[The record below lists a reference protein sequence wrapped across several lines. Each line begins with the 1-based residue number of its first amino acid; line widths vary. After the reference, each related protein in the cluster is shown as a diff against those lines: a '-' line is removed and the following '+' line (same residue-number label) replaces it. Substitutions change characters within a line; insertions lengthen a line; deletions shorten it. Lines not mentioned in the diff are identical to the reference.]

1 MRRWGVLALTLC
13 LMLSSS
19 QATSSTTT
27 PPAPTGSTAP
37 GGSTATGAP
46 GVTPAAGNA
55 ETGFSQAE
63 ISAGFTI
70 DADPAKMSNGFTKE
84 LEITCNFSWK
94 DNNAFDCIFSIVL
107 EKTPT
112 PDPSDTDWRHVAS
125 VGYNGLKTLENL
137 GAVVTGV
144 LVKDRLTSNA
154 RDSFI
159 NYKFR
164 YPDQDQAIGRYKC
177 TVGGI
182 DAKYAVMEA
191 VVETKVEATA
201 VDQTMIVDKLKRV
214 DMSKDELRSRFY
226 GARQTIMASG
236 MSSIMDGHRYS
247 LSKQGWY
254 DVPTAQMTCKRFGG
268 KLAEIQSSGQWCNM
282 EAYVRD
288 RVMYGERFIVGIKR
302 NEFFKA
308 NMRGEMMYEYLTRPN
323 QEVLFKKWNVRP
335 TSDMQDECVYMT
347 HQKSQMGFG
356 MYPMPCDKMERVRF
370 LCEFPE
376 DDGYYNYIIDMA
388 NNSHVE
394 NIQPDNNFDIFS
406 CINNINNNNNY
417 VSNYDNMN
425 NNNNNEDDF
434 NRNNYNNYVPTDKMI
449 EKMRNNN
456 NMKSNNNMGNN
467 NNANNNN
474 NNFNNNN
481 NNNMNNNMGN
491 NQNWNNNNN
500 NWNNNN
506 NNWNNNQNWNNIQKN
521 NWNNNQNSWNNN
533 QNNQWNNNQNNN
545 WNNNQQNN
553 NWMNNQGSMNSGWNN
568 NQNSWNNNQ
577 GGMGTNLNDNNNY
590 NNNNYNNNNYNN
602 NNNNNFNNNNYN
614 QGNNNNWNNGNSMNN
629 NMINNMN
636 NMNNNNN
643 NNNIV
648 DNIAGGSA
656 NNVNNALANNNNN
669 DANNS
674 NNNNGNNNGATTP
687 VPTN

>member
-27 PPAPTGSTAP
+27 LPAPTGSTAP

-94 DNNAFDCIFSIVL
+94 DNNAFDRIFSIVL

-434 NRNNYNNYVPTDKMI
+434 NRNN
-449 EKMRNNN
+449 N

-467 NNANNNN
+467 NNANNNNNNN

-491 NQNWNNNNN
+491 NQNWNNSNNNWNNNNN

-577 GGMGTNLNDNNNY
+577 GGMGTNWNNNNNY
-590 NNNNYNNNNYNN
+590 NNNNYNNN

-614 QGNNNNWNNGNSMNN
+614 QGNNNNWNNDNSMNN
-629 NMINNMN
+629 NIINNMN

-643 NNNIV
+643 NNNIA

-656 NNVNNALANNNNN
+656 NNVNNALANNNDN